1 MELGVALPC
10 GKHSCRPVIY
20 ISLVLFLGSAGT
32 LSDSISLQAAGGSG
46 FDVKCSL
53 PRCLTLYTL

>member
-1 MELGVALPC
+1 MW
-10 GKHSCRPVIY
+10 KSSRRPVTY